1 MTRIATVSLVLLL
14 LAGAAFAAKPLATV
28 STNADGLEL
37 DLMSV
42 ERKGNVVT
50 VKWAVRNTGTDSA
63 YALFGL
69 AGNGPTTYL
78 VDEENG
84 TKYYALTDKEGHVL
98 ATMHEYVNGKYG
110 INDSVKAGTTKRYW
124 AKFPAPPPAVKT
136 ITVLFS
142 DAEPIEDVTIAD
154 K

>member
-1 MTRIATVSLVLLL
+1 MRRIATFALTLLL
-14 LAGAAFAAKPLATV
+14 LSATVFAAKPLATV
-28 STNADGLEL
+28 SSNAEGLEI

-50 VKWAVRNTGTDSA
+50 VKWAVRNTGTENA
-63 YALFGL
+63 TAAFGL

-110 INDSVKAGTTKRYW
+110 ISETVKPGTTKRYW
-124 AKFPAPPPAVKT
+124 AKFPAPPPAVKA

-142 DAEPIEDVTIAD
+142 DAEPIEDVAIAD

>member
-1 MTRIATVSLVLLL
+1 MRRIATFALALLVS
-14 LAGAAFAAKPLATV
+14 AAAFAAKPLATV
-28 STNADGLEL
+28 SSNTEGIEL

-50 VKWAVRNTGTDSA
+50 VKWAVRNTGTA
-63 YALFGL
+63 NANAAFGL

-110 INDSVKAGTTKRYW
+110 INESVKPGTTKRYW

-142 DAEPIEDVTIAD
+142 DAEPIEDVAIAD

>member
-1 MTRIATVSLVLLL
+1 MRRIATSALALLL
-14 LAGAAFAAKPLATV
+14 VSAAAFAAKPLASV
-28 STNADGLEL
+28 PTNTEGIEL

-42 ERKGNVVT
+42 ERKGNVLT
-50 VKWAVRNTGTDSA
+50 VKWAVRNTATENA
-63 YALFGL
+63 TAAFGL

-98 ATMHEYVNGKYG
+98 ATMHEYVNGPYG
-110 INDSVKAGTTKRYW
+110 ISETVKPGTTKRYW

-136 ITVLFS
+136 ISVLFS
-142 DAEPIEDVTIAD
+142 GAEPIEDVAIVD